1 MNLSSTDFFSSNII
15 IVNKNISFWSLLVA
29 IWFGGN
35 GRTPCEADWSWLSVL
50 GRLGWEGTVTLSLSF
65 LWNEDKSPWLGIG
78 GGGGNELPAW
88 ELLHP
93 VLQKPVFGNKQ
104 PPLSLW
110 RRLGGSGGAIG
121 EMFNLLVGF
130 ELVCT
135 IGVITVEEAV
145 GADRTFTVLPTA
157 TSISNVDTG
166 AGFVVLTTAAC
177 IGVDLKDGLF
187 RVDGFRFRPVACNI
201 FVYWMQNL
209 TFFVSSLNALNIAGR
224 HILHQIL
231 MLNIF
236 LSILYPYIIRIVKD
250 TIFYI
255 IAARVNEI
263 SNQLFGT
270 TLNIRKIEF
279 LIVGLNLFID
289 MCSEHKLL

>member
-1 MNLSSTDFFSSNII
+1 MNLSFTDFFNII

-50 GRLGWEGTVTLSLSF
+50 GRLEWEGTVTLSLSL

-88 ELLHP
+88 ELLDT

-121 EMFNLLVGF
+121 EMFNLLDGF

-135 IGVITVEEAV
+135 IGAIDAEEAV
-145 GADRTFTVLPTA
+145 GADWTFTVLPTPTA
-157 TSISNVDTG
+157 LFKVDTG
-166 AGFVVLTTAAC
+166 AGFVVLTPAAC
-177 IGVDLKDGLF
+177 TGVDLKDGLF
-187 RVDGFRFRPVACNI
+187 RGDGFRFRPVACNI
-201 FVYWMQNL
+201 
-209 TFFVSSLNALNIAGR
+209 
-224 HILHQIL
+224 
-231 MLNIF
+231 
-236 LSILYPYIIRIVKD
+236 LY
-250 TIFYI
+250 T
-255 IAARVNEI
+255 EC
-263 SNQLFGT
+263 
-270 TLNIRKIEF
+270 KI
-279 LIVGLNLFID
+279 
-289 MCSEHKLL
+289 